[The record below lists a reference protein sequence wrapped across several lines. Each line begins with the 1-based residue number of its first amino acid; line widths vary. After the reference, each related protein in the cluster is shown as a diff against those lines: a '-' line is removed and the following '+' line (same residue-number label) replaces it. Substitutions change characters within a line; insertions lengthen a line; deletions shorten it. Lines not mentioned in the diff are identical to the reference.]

1 MEEKINTFKA
11 NLTGNYEQDMQDL
24 VDLAQKKQKE
34 LEDGIET
41 LNAINS
47 VIEELENTKTN
58 EVVEEADDNN
68 GEVEEKIEESL
79 EETSDDFDIQKQDQ
93 INSMISELTQNIQD
107 GNLDGALS
115 RAELVIDEV
124 EKLSKSSDDTKL
136 YCSCTSDFEKKL
148 IEYVFAGN
156 KEVID
161 TPYSNDVLYVVYSDI
176 LISKRKTKAAMN
188 ALDRAIYWNFLNRDA
203 RSKKIDLF
211 YNRNEIVNCL
221 NEIGKLQSI
230 SYTAQDLADCYNKY
244 AYVFDVL
251 KDPKSAYALYIL
263 SYYYVNNPKVLEEIN
278 KLVEENPEFADMT
291 FDEVIQR
298 AKDNEVSV
306 EPNINIVNAYRN
318 IITDCVDEG
327 RIDEA
332 ITLVEN
338 DYEITRDE
346 ELKEIYSH
354 LLELRTQNNEKEN
367 EVDTIN
373 DNDQEKKVIT
383 KKNTKSTTVK
393 KTSEKK
399 ATSSKSTSAK
409 KTTAKKTTA
418 KKTTA
423 KKSQKKS
430 EDK

>member
-24 VDLAQKKQKE
+24 VDLAQKKQEE

-68 GEVEEKIEESL
+68 GEVEEKNEESL

-107 GNLDGALS
+107 GNLDEALS
-115 RAELVIDEV
+115 RAKLVIDEV
-124 EKLSKSSDDTKL
+124 EKFSKSSDDTKL

-338 DYEITRDE
+338 DYDITRDE

-354 LLELRTQNNEKEN
+354 LLELKTQNNEKEN
-367 EVDTIN
+367 EVGTIN
-373 DNDQEKKVIT
+373 DNVQEKKAIA
-383 KKNTKSTTVK
+383 KKNTKSTTIK

-418 KKTTA
+418 KK
-423 KKSQKKS
+423 SQKKS